1 MIGILELLIEHFK
14 TKTIY
19 VLPFLFTQCLIDLRS
34 SSLL

>member
-19 VLPFLFTQCLIDLRS
+19 VLRLIDLRS
-34 SSLL
+34 SSFL